1 MTGSTKARGPLL
13 GLVGAAGAGKDAA
26 GAVLVRA
33 GWHRI
38 AFADALRV
46 EVSEAW
52 GVHIANFVRRDDK
65 DSPWHQLRVGYCGN
79 ADFLRWASYAG
90 FSLHQARSPRWV
102 MQQWGEFRRAGNP
115 LHWVNQVEQWI
126 NHHNSTGHR
135 GLVITDVRMANE
147 AAMVRWRG
155 GHLVRVHRPG
165 LPPLPA
171 DTAHHASEGHG
182 QLQVD
187 ADLHNTGSLED
198 LPAEVWRLVQRIAT
212 LPLDSTATASALAT
226 THKGNPHA

>member
-1 MTGSTKARGPLL
+1 MTGASKPRGQLV

-33 GWHRI
+33 GWKRI

-52 GVHIANFVRRDDK
+52 GVHIATFVRRDDK
-65 DSPWHQLRVGYCGN
+65 DTPWHQLRVGYCGN
-79 ADFLRWASYAG
+79 ADFLRWAAYAG
-90 FSLHQARSPRWV
+90 HSLHQPRSPRWV

-126 NHHNSTGHR
+126 NHHNHAGHR

-165 LPPLPA
+165 LAALPP
-171 DTAHHASEGHG
+171 DTAQHASEGHT

-187 ADLHNTGSLED
+187 ADLHNTGSLDD
-198 LPAEVWRLVQRIAT
+198 LTPEVWRVVQRLAT
-212 LPLDSTATASALAT
+212 LPPDSTSTASALAN
-226 THKGNPHA
+226 KQQGPHHG

>member
-1 MTGSTKARGPLL
+1 MTGASKPRGQLL

-33 GWHRI
+33 GWQRI

-46 EVSEAW
+46 EVAEAW
-52 GVHIANFVRRDDK
+52 ATHIATFVLRDDK
-65 DSPWHQLRVGYCGN
+65 DRPSPSLRVGYCGN
-79 ADFLRWASYAG
+79 ADFLRWAAYAG
-90 FSLHQARSPRWV
+90 HSLHQPRSPRWV

-126 NHHNSTGHR
+126 NHHNLAGHR

-165 LPPLPA
+165 LPALPA
-171 DTAHHASEGHG
+171 DTAQHPSEGHT
-182 QLQVD
+182 QLRVD
-187 ADLHNTGSLED
+187 ADLHNTGSLDD
-198 LPAEVWRLVQRIAT
+198 LPPEVWRVVQRLASA
-212 LPLDSTATASALAT
+212 PLDSTATASALANT
-226 THKGNPHA
+226 KGPAHG